1 MSQQGYGGFWIRFL
15 ALMVDSV
22 IVGTGVV
29 VIMLLIL
36 KFLGTEA
43 LIFAWF
49 GLSFGP
55 ILYWVI
61 MHASER
67 QATYGKA
74 LLGLMVTTA
83 DGNRISF
90 FRSLARE
97 LGKLL
102 SSLPMMLGYVA
113 AAFTK
118 QKQALHDVVASTTVI
133 RHDSGRV
140 GLGLLIGLF
149 GWVAPVAILIF
160 AGGSLASQMQSMN
173 AALMQR
179 AMAQMSAD
187 SSAVIPSVSEGS
199 ARGDSSAADSS
210 TVVQAASNT
219 PPAAAATTAAA
230 PVTRDTVTP
239 PPPTRQPAAP
249 QPAASQPAAAQS
261 RQAGVVADAPVEAPR
276 RPRPRPETPR
286 VAAPVALDPA
296 AAAALDQL
304 SGRFATEV
312 ALLPASFGDRQVQL
326 YDFGAVP
333 RGVAAAR
340 VFWPIHGFDA
350 RGNPVAIRGQRPV
363 FTTIP
368 RLGAYS
374 GLWQLVYVVTADMAQ
389 PNALR
394 DAAAVDAAVR
404 AKRATLREAG
414 LVLNLPIVARGT
426 TLARDT
432 TRGMLGWYNGHD
444 VQFFDFGAS
453 TPETSPA
460 LGFAALRDSAGRHV
474 VQVADST
481 TEPRDLQIVDGA
493 PVPRPPSP
501 LRAFADMRSPLPP
514 RPTRSP

>member
-15 ALMVDSV
+15 ALLVDSV
-22 IVGTGVV
+22 IVMTGVV
-29 VIMLLIL
+29 VIALVIL

-43 LIFAWF
+43 LIWAWF
-49 GLSFGP
+49 GLSLGP
-55 ILYWVI
+55 ILYWVV

-67 QATYGKA
+67 QATFGKA

-83 DGNRISF
+83 EGDRISF
-90 FRSLARE
+90 LRSLARE
-97 LGKLL
+97 LGKFL
-102 SSLPMMLGYVA
+102 SGIPMMLGYLA

-140 GLGLLIGLF
+140 GLALLIGVF
-149 GWVAPVAILIF
+149 GWAAPVALVVLV
-160 AGGSLASQMQSMN
+160 GGGLASQVQSMN
-173 AALMQR
+173 AILMQR
-179 AMAQMSAD
+179 AMAGASAD
-187 SSAVIPSVSEGS
+187 STPVALNDSTPVIPSDSVIPSVSEGS
-199 ARGDSSAADSS
+199 ARRDSAPARN

-219 PPAAAATTAAA
+219 
-230 PVTRDTVTP
+230 
-239 PPPTRQPAAP
+239 PPTRQPAAP
-249 QPAASQPAAAQS
+249 QPAASQPATTQPREAEVAA
-261 RQAGVVADAPVEAPR
+261 APVEAPR
-276 RPRPRPETPR
+276 RSRPRSETPR
-286 VAAPVALDPA
+286 PAAPVVALDPA

-304 SGRFATEV
+304 SPRFATEV
-312 ALLPASFGDRQVQL
+312 ALQPAWFGDRQVQL

-333 RGVAAAR
+333 RGAAAAR

-394 DAAAVDAAVR
+394 DAAAIDAAVR
-404 AKRATLREAG
+404 ARRATLREAG
-414 LVLNLPIVARGT
+414 LVLNLPVVARGT

-432 TRGMLGWYNGHD
+432 TRGTLGWYNGHD
-444 VQFFDFGAS
+444 VQFFDFGAA
-453 TPETSPA
+453 TLELSPA
-460 LGFAALRDSAGRHV
+460 LGFAAARDSAGRQV

-481 TEPRDLQIVDGA
+481 IEVRDLQIVDGA
-493 PVPRPPSP
+493 PVSRLASP
-501 LRAFADMRSPLPP
+501 LRAFADLRSPLPP